1 MAENAPKDLIQLL
14 RKIEERSRRFAAG
27 LPQQEEPV
35 KFWEGLLFSVSGVQ
49 LVSSL
54 TDVKEILNFPPAV
67 TQVPG
72 TQPWVRGVANIRG
85 NLMPIIDLQMYLGGN
100 RVVVG
105 RRTRMLVIDHAEVYA
120 GLMVEGVHGIKYFPE
135 EFRTQAKGIA
145 GPVSEYIESSF
156 VLEGKSWPVFSMR
169 GLAASESF
177 LAAAA

>member
-1 MAENAPKDLIQLL
+1 MEENASQQLIQLL
-14 RKIEERSRRFAAG
+14 RQIEERCRRFAAG
-27 LPQQEEPV
+27 LPQQEEPIQ
-35 KFWEGLLFSVSGVQ
+35 FWEGLLFSVSGMQ

-54 TDVKEILNFPPAV
+54 TDVREILNFPPVV
-67 TQVPG
+67 TPVPG
-72 TQPWVRGVANIRG
+72 TQPWVRGIANVRG
-85 NLMPIIDLQMYLGGN
+85 NLMPIVDLQLYLGGN

-105 RRTRMLVIDHAEVYA
+105 RRTRMLVIDHEGVHA

-135 EFRTQAKGIA
+135 EFRTQTKGVT
-145 GPVSEYIESSF
+145 GPVGDYIESSF